1 MSLLYYLERANIVI
15 SDLPSIIFPT
25 PRLSLLIAVQ
35 LCAGGLEAEQRE
47 KNTILVL
54 ATPRRSMVALWIF
67 ASIKLNFKLVSLDS
81 KIGFSLM
88 TIKNSYLIIAVE
100 EQES

>member
-1 MSLLYYLERANIVI
+1 MSLLYYLQRANIVI

-35 LCAGGLEAEQRE
+35 LCAGGLEAEHKE

-67 ASIKLNFKLVSLDS
+67 ASIKLNFKWFHFIQKLD
-81 KIGFSLM
+81 FL
-88 TIKNSYLIIAVE
+88 
-100 EQES
+100 